1 MDAYLE
7 EELID
12 LLTFCL
18 QNPTSSDIESKK
30 HRVQEIGHE
39 LFADGG
45 ADAMENMYFTI
56 EQRIKEEIQKDPKP
70 YRSWWNGISDEW
82 KY

>member
-1 MDAYLE
+1 LDAYLE

-18 QNPTSSDIESKK
+18 QNPTSSYIDSKK
-30 HRVQEIGHE
+30 QRVQEIGHE
-39 LFADGG
+39 LFSDGG
-45 ADAMENMYFTI
+45 VDTMENMYFVI
-56 EQRIKEEIQKDPKP
+56 EHRIKEEIQKDPRS

>member
-18 QNPTSSDIESKK
+18 QNPTSSDIEDKK
-30 HRVQEIGHE
+30 YRVQEIGHE
-39 LFADGG
+39 LFLDGG
-45 ADAMENMYFTI
+45 TDAMENMYFSI
-56 EQRIKEEIQKDPKP
+56 EHRIKEEIQKDPKP

>member
-18 QNPTSSDIESKK
+18 QNPTSDIDSKK
-30 HRVQEIGHE
+30 QRVQEIGHD

-45 ADAMENMYFTI
+45 TDAMENMYFSI
-56 EQRIKEEIQKDPKP
+56 EHRIKEEIQKDPRP